1 MSRVEDN
8 LKYLNELNVPFEYIE
23 FDILKGEERDNIK
36 SEQICKTLVA
46 KGKKTGIIILSI
58 PINRQAD
65 WNKVKSFLE
74 DKKVRLVDNVEEIT
88 SYPHGAN
95 GAIFISRNYP
105 EYTYLIDESLL
116 DYDKIITNSG
126 EYAKTI
132 FIKKEDFLKIVP
144 HQKGNFIK
152 ENTI

>member
-1 MSRVEDN
+1 MNNKVKEN
-8 LKYLNELNVPFEYIE
+8 LKYLENLNVPFEYIE
-23 FDILKGEERDNIK
+23 FNVLNGERRKNIK

-58 PINRQAD
+58 PINKQAD
-65 WNKVKSFLE
+65 WNKVKTFLD

-88 SYPHGAN
+88 GYPHGAN
-95 GAIFISRNYP
+95 GAITIAKDYP

-116 DYDKIITNSG
+116 SFDKLITNAG

-132 FIKKEDFLKIVP
+132 FIETKDYLNLVP
-144 HQKGNFIK
+144 HQSSNFTKG
-152 ENTI
+152 E